1 MKTLLTS
8 TMLSASLI
16 FLFASQLFAAN
27 WYVDNTASGANNG
40 TSWTNAWESLADIS
54 WGSISAGDNIYIS
67 GGSTSKTYA
76 ETLTPTCKGTA
87 VNYITIIAGKQ

>member
-1 MKTLLTS
+1 MKTLTS

-16 FLFASQLFAAN
+16 LLFTVKLLATD
-27 WYVDNTASGANNG
+27 WYVDNTASGSNNG
-40 TSWTNAWESLADIS
+40 TSWANAWESLADIS

-67 GGSTSKTYA
+67 GGSTFKTYA